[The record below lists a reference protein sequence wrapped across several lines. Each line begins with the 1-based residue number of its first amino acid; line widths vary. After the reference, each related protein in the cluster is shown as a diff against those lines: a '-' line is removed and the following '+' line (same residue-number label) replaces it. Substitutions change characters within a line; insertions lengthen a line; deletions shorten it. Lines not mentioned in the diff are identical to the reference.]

1 MEAAI
6 GSAALKPNGTS
17 STATLVVPA
26 TSVIGGNGV
35 VTAAYSGDK
44 LYNASSATVTVGV
57 NRPAAGSLVVPYITP
72 SPVYK
77 QSPTGIWPYTIMLS
91 EKAGVQTTLTA
102 FTVNGVNNLA
112 AFGSGTIVVPAK
124 GTLAV
129 ALYASDLTVPL
140 DRVFHFEGKDRDGTA
155 WSRDVTVP
163 FLDTLY
169 PGRVH
174 RHHAA
179 QHDDHGAAESEGGPL
194 LPVFAPPDRAGDGR
208 LPDADYG
215 VAAGHPPI

>member
-1 MEAAI
+1 M
-6 GSAALKPNGTS
+6 
-17 STATLVVPA
+17 
-26 TSVIGGNGV
+26 
-35 VTAAYSGDK
+35 
-44 LYNASSATVTVGV
+44 TVGV

-129 ALYASDLTVPL
+129 ALYASNLTVPL
-140 DRVFHFEGKDRDGTA
+140 DRVFHFEGKDRGRHRVVARCDGA
-155 WSRDVTVP
+155 VP
-163 FLDTLY
+163 GYALS
-169 PGRVH
+169 GGIH
-174 RHHAA
+174 RHDTA
-179 QHDDHGAAESEGGPL
+179 QHD
-194 LPVFAPPDRAGDGR
+194 
-208 LPDADYG
+208 
-215 VAAGHPPI
+215 